1 VIPENLSKLKI
12 VHYPDPVLRRQCEPV
27 EEFGP
32 ALERFVDRM
41 FELMRL
47 GEGVGLAAPQVG
59 VLARMFVCN
68 YTGEPGDN
76 KVYINPVLSQL
87 EGAEEKEEGCLSLP
101 DVYVMK
107 RRATSAIISAY
118 DVQGQPFTER
128 EEGLLVRVW
137 QHETDHLGGQL
148 LVDHMSATDEIAN
161 RQAVKQLKEI
171 FARSR

>member
-1 VIPENLSKLKI
+1 MIPENPSKLKI
-12 VHYPDPVLRRQCEPV
+12 VHYPDPVLRKKCEPV
-27 EEFGP
+27 EQFGP
-32 ALERFVDRM
+32 VLERFVDRM
-41 FELMRL
+41 FELMRFD
-47 GEGVGLAAPQVG
+47 EGVGLAAPQVG

-101 DVYVMK
+101 EVYAMK
-107 RRATSAIISAY
+107 RRATSAIISAC
-118 DVQGQPFTER
+118 DVQGQPFTEQVD
-128 EEGLLVRVW
+128 GLLARIW

-148 LVDHMSATDEIAN
+148 IIDHMSTTDEIAN
-161 RQAVKQLKEI
+161 RLAVKQLKES